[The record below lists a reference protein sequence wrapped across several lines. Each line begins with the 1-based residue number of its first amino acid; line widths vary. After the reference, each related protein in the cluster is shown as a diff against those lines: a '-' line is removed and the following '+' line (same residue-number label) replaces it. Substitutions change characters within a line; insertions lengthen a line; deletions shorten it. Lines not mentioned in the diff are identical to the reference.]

1 LPPKLDRISFLLP
14 ILSTSQTPTNV
25 NIKLTK
31 AVTAANQI
39 AVDWSLDL
47 CNLFDVNFMPQYAKD
62 GVKHII
68 IILNA

>member
-1 LPPKLDRISFLLP
+1 MDASPSLIVYIYIYIYFIPPKLDRISFLLP

-39 AVDWSLDL
+39 AVDWSLTP
-47 CNLFDVNFMPQYAKD
+47 VIW
-62 GVKHII
+62 II
-68 IILNA
+68 VAL